1 MKKTLWAYGC
11 SWTQGV
17 GLKDV
22 SIFKNSQWEDLN
34 KASLYAWPNILAQLI
49 NYNCVNKGHGGS
61 SNLEIL
67 HSILDTCQQWKPGD
81 LVIVMWSYYERNVF
95 YHREDS
101 DIQPWTF
108 QCLFPSARLTASG
121 YKNIKWYNQYLK
133 EDSKSELYDSRIK
146 SGYHRLNVEYLCRG
160 LNVDCM
166 HTEVAGANLTAEKF
180 QREYV
185 KDKFIDPLK
194 HYIGSTSPS
203 DCKARDNS
211 HPGEKWHANTAEIIK
226 TYLNQVNIV
235 NS

>member
-1 MKKTLWAYGC
+1 MKKTLWTYGC

-17 GLKDV
+17 GLKDNT
-22 SIFKNSQWEDLN
+22 IFKSNRWEDLN
-34 KASLYAWPNILAQLI
+34 KASFYAWPSVLAQLI

-67 HSILDTCQQWKPGD
+67 HNILDTCQQWKPGD
-81 LVIVMWSYYERNVF
+81 LVIVMWSYYERNIF
-95 YHREDS
+95 YNIEDNN
-101 DIQPWTF
+101 PWTY
-108 QCLFPSARLTASG
+108 QCLPTDTKLIDSG
-121 YKNIKWYNQYLK
+121 YKSIKWYNQYLK
-133 EDSKSELYDSRIK
+133 EDSKSELYDARVK
-146 SGYHRLNVEYLCRG
+146 SGYHRLNVEYLCQG

-166 HTEVAGANLTAEKF
+166 HTEVVGADLTFDEF

-185 KDKFIDPLK
+185 KDKFINSLQYYVPVKDNEN
-194 HYIGSTSPS
+194 

-211 HPGEKWHANTAEIIK
+211 HPSEKWHANTAEIFK

>member
-17 GLKDV
+17 GLKDN
-22 SIFKNSQWEDLN
+22 STFKNNQWEDLN
-34 KASLYAWPNILAQLI
+34 KASVYAWPSMLAQLI

-67 HSILDTCQQWKPGD
+67 HIILDTCQQWKPGD
-81 LVIVMWSYYERNVF
+81 LVIVMWSYYERNIF
-95 YHREDS
+95 YNIEDNK
-101 DIQPWTF
+101 PWAY
-108 QCLFPSARLTASG
+108 QCLPMDAKLIGSE
-121 YKNIKWYNQYLK
+121 YKSMKWYYRYLR
-133 EDSKSELYDSRIK
+133 EEIRSNLYDSRIK
-146 SGYHRLNVEYLCRG
+146 SGYHRLNVEYLCQG
-160 LNVDCM
+160 LNVDCI
-166 HTEVAGANLTAEKF
+166 HTEVSGANLTAGKF

-194 HYIGSTSPS
+194 HYIGSTDPS
-203 DCKARDNS
+203 DCKALDQS
-211 HPGEKWHANTAEIIK
+211 HPSKVWHANTAEIFK